1 MKKLKLMLLVVA
13 AFITTTMTSCLGD
26 GEADEIVYFGAMTIK
41 QSGNAMEPIYFYASN
56 GAIFVPQNLNSE
68 TLAYLMTGRRG
79 FIKFSSKDDLSAAE
93 AGKKYYV
100 DFLECTPMYDAK
112 NIESLDTLVSV
123 VEKND
128 SITQLTQVWV
138 DPGFVNINITAPY
151 KYDVNPKMNLAFNKN
166 IDVVDDTLKLH
177 LLYDYNISDDD
188 KTNMSADMTLSFGI
202 YNDQE
207 LKATLISRSSITS
220 SRVVSSTA
228 GTKVDNTFATTKKLT
243 FKASSKCFNL
253 PY

>member
-112 NIESLDTLVSV
+112 NI
-123 VEKND
+123 
-128 SITQLTQVWV
+128 
-138 DPGFVNINITAPY
+138 
-151 KYDVNPKMNLAFNKN
+151 
-166 IDVVDDTLKLH
+166 
-177 LLYDYNISDDD
+177 
-188 KTNMSADMTLSFGI
+188 
-202 YNDQE
+202 
-207 LKATLISRSSITS
+207 
-220 SRVVSSTA
+220 
-228 GTKVDNTFATTKKLT
+228 
-243 FKASSKCFNL
+243 
-253 PY
+253 